1 MSQQA
6 HRHTADKGPPRRSG
20 IDRIG
25 DLPWGAH
32 ICLFYETPDDL
43 LFAMCSYFRAGLEDG
58 EACLWALSDPVDME
72 TGLAALRDAIPDFDS
87 YLDAG
92 AIELVSGYEW
102 YLAGDEFD
110 QQRVTSGW
118 REKQAAARARG
129 FEGLRVSGNAFWMET
144 SAWKDF
150 CAYEAELDH
159 SIAGGEMLVLCTY
172 SLLASRAVDILD
184 VARTHNFSFA
194 RRKGRWEYLE
204 TPELANARRQIERL
218 NGAIDVLS
226 KEFPGRE
233 KLTPSERI
241 ALAQIIRGESSK
253 EAARHLNISHRTV
266 EFHGAN
272 LMRKLGARNTADLI
286 RMVLVDR

>member
-1 MSQQA
+1 MSQHV
-6 HRHTADKGPPRRSG
+6 HRHTADKGPLRRSG

-43 LFAMCSYFRAGLEDG
+43 LYAMCSYFRAGLEDG
-58 EACLWALSDPVDME
+58 EACLWALSDPVDLE
-72 TGLAALRDAIPDFDS
+72 TGLAALRDAIPDFDK

-129 FEGLRVSGNAFWMET
+129 FGGLRVSGNAFWMET

-150 CAYEAELDH
+150 CAYEAVQ
-159 SIAGGEMLVLCTY
+159 IFGGY
-172 SLLASRAVDILD
+172 G
-184 VARTHNFSFA
+184 FSQ
-194 RRKGRWEYLE
+194 EYE
-204 TPELANARRQIERL
+204 VERL
-218 NGAIDVLS
+218 YRDARITTLYEG
-226 KEFPGRE
+226 
-233 KLTPSERI
+233 TSEVQRLVI
-241 ALAQIIRGESSK
+241 AKATTG
-253 EAARHLNISHRTV
+253 
-266 EFHGAN
+266 
-272 LMRKLGARNTADLI
+272 
-286 RMVLVDR
+286 